1 MNYSGKQQFKISYD
15 WDWEMK
21 VEIDFDFPNIMGEI
35 KDMVEFWSNWE
46 ERLDDNDGDYV
57 KTFLKQ
63 LGQKVYFM
71 INDCGSVYSLL
82 NSFDW
87 DDKFFGGEEG
97 YCKMDGSKGIKI
109 IRADSWSVDK
119 EEFEVEDVTEDKEE

>member
-1 MNYSGKQQFKISYD
+1 MNYQGKRQFKVSYD

-57 KTFLKQ
+57 KTFLQQ

-82 NSFDW
+82 NSFNW
-87 DDKFFGGEEG
+87 DAEPFSGGEEG
-97 YCKMDGSKGIKI
+97 YCNMDGTKGIKI
-109 IRADSWSVDK
+109 ISADTWGIDK
-119 EEFEVEDVTEDKEE
+119 EEFEVEEIYKL